1 MGLLE
6 RLKEGGE
13 CDGTA
18 GVIKGRRECDGTA
31 GEIKGGRGV

>member
-18 GVIKGRRECDGTA
+18 GVIKG
-31 GEIKGGRGV
+31 GRGSVMGLLE